1 MWTLPYNE
9 IVKGMLRT
17 MGLAYPATAS
27 PVGTIRCMGDD
38 GGSDIDVSNVNSWS
52 IGPYEAFLQRGSD
65 YLPSVHIDPE
75 RDDTELDGPKAQLIT
90 LVYRIYYVALRDPIL
105 DADEVPFPPRRL
117 SSRGKNPYIVVKT
130 RAKALKNALELDWAY
145 LGTEI
150 KLNAHIT
157 NPTFENEWDE
167 WCRKYNRERIV
178 ASFDVECA
186 LREVFPEVTL
196 P

>member
-1 MWTLPYNE
+1 MMSSSVTISTPLIRQAGGQQATPRPHSRLPAL
-9 IVKGMLRT
+9 IVLKVGV
-17 MGLAYPATAS
+17 
-27 PVGTIRCMGDD
+27 PVAHAHR
-38 GGSDIDVSNVNSWS
+38 
-52 IGPYEAFLQRGSD
+52 
-65 YLPSVHIDPE
+65 H
-75 RDDTELDGPKAQLIT
+75 
-90 LVYRIYYVALRDPIL
+90 
-105 DADEVPFPPRRL
+105 DEVHVTWQPIHLEEAPFPPRRL

>member
-9 IVKGMLRT
+9 IVKGMLQT

-27 PVGTIRCMGDD
+27 PVGTITVIGDD
-38 GGSDIDVSNVNSWS
+38 GSDIDVSNVNSWS

-105 DADEVPFPPRRL
+105 DADEAPL
-117 SSRGKNPYIVVKT
+117 GKNPYIVVKT